1 MKKHFIE
8 PKIEVKKFAEE
19 NVVTTSVL
27 TGNQADNGSVSP
39 ETHQILTLDVV
50 NDLGF
55 DLTF

>member
-8 PKIEVKKFAEE
+8 PKMVIERFAEE
-19 NVVTTSVL
+19 DIVTTSVL
-27 TGNQADNGSVSP
+27 TGNQTGNGSVSP

-55 DLTF
+55 TF